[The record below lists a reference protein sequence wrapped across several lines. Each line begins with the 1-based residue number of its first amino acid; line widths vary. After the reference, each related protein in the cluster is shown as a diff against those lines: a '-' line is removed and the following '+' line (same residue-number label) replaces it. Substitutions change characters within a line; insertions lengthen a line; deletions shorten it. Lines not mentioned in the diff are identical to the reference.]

1 MVGAADETI
10 QRIVSN
16 DERPKRKRSAGG
28 GGGHPLTGHGG
39 GH

>member
-16 DERPKRKRSAGG
+16 DERPKRKRRAGG
-28 GGGHPLTGHGG
+28 GGAIR
-39 GH
+39 